1 MVRVAVDWLV
11 VSAATRNT
19 ARAKMNGHEVTHSP
33 IVEMMYSSCAEMNVA
48 VSQAIPNRA
57 IAEIMPALNTD
68 WSGTVCDLRACRG
81 TG

>member
-1 MVRVAVDWLV
+1 
-11 VSAATRNT
+11 
-19 ARAKMNGHEVTHSP
+19 
-33 IVEMMYSSCAEMNVA
+33 MYSSWAEMNVA

-68 WSGTVCDLRACRG
+68 WSGTVFTSGGPG